1 MIIQILTLPP
11 PLTFLNFTHCNFT
24 YLLLTVNSASSPVF
38 GGRFLFARKT
48 GGCTA
53 SWFCVSLYPYL
64 YTGMRKSKFLIAA
77 TSSGCGKTT
86 LSLGLM
92 RALTRRHIH
101 VQPFKCGP
109 DYIDTQFHALAA
121 GTPSIN
127 LDLFMAS
134 ESHVRSL
141 FSDYDAEVKIVEG
154 VMGMFDGYSR
164 MKGSSA
170 DVAMTLDI
178 PVVLLVNAAS
188 TAYSVAATVFGF
200 RNFMPEVKIA
210 GVIFNR
216 VASESHFAFLKE
228 ACADAGVECLGY
240 IKRNERLA
248 MPSRHLG
255 LSLAAREEM
264 ERYIS
269 EAAEAVEEGVD
280 IDRLLELTSGAG
292 TPENIQKP
300 AAFPTARQPL
310 KIAVAR
316 DEAFNFIYPANI
328 RSLEN
333 HPRYA
338 AEINYFSPLRDTSI
352 PESTDI
358 VYLPGGYPELFAS
371 ELEAN
376 ESMRNSIREF
386 AACGGRIIGECGGM
400 IYLGEETDGKKMCG
414 VLPIKSTMKEA
425 RLRLG
430 YRSVGINALKF
441 RGHEF
446 HYSKTENDT
455 KATKADA
462 VQTDIRGKAVATPVY
477 RQGNVVAGYTHL
489 YWAEADILKL
499 FNL

>member
-1 MIIQILTLPP
+1 MVLRI
-11 PLTFLNFTHCNFT
+11 F
-24 YLLLTVNSASSPVF
+24 VS
-38 GGRFLFARKT
+38 
-48 GGCTA
+48 
-53 SWFCVSLYPYL
+53 VSLQ
-64 YTGMRKSKFLIAA
+64 TIGMRKSKFLIAA

-141 FSDYDAEVKIVEG
+141 FSDYDAEAKIVEG

-178 PVVLLVNAAS
+178 PVILLVNAAS
-188 TAYSVAATVFGF
+188 TAYSVAATIFGF

-240 IKRNERLA
+240 LKRNERLV

-269 EAAEAVEEGVD
+269 EAADAMEEGVD
-280 IDRLLELTSGAG
+280 IDRLLELTSSTETSVSIPKTE
-292 TPENIQKP
+292 TPSIS
-300 AAFPTARQPL
+300 RQPL

-338 AEINYFSPLRDTSI
+338 GEMEYFSPLHDTAI
-352 PESTDI
+352 PEDTDLI
-358 VYLPGGYPELFAS
+358 YLPGGYPELFAA

-376 ESMRNSIREF
+376 ESMRDCIRQF
-386 AACGGRIIGECGGM
+386 AAAGGRILGECGGM
-400 IYLGEETDGKKMCG
+400 IYLGEEMDSKKMCG
-414 VLPIKSTMKEA
+414 VLPIKSTMKEV

-430 YRSVGINALKF
+430 YRNMEIDGMKF

-446 HYSKTENDT
+446 HYSRTEDDAR
-455 KATKADA
+455 ATKADA

-489 YWAEADILKL
+489 YWAEADMLKL

>member
-1 MIIQILTLPP
+1 M
-11 PLTFLNFTHCNFT
+11 
-24 YLLLTVNSASSPVF
+24 
-38 GGRFLFARKT
+38 K
-48 GGCTA
+48 
-53 SWFCVSLYPYL
+53 
-64 YTGMRKSKFLIAA
+64 KSKLLIAA

-92 RALTRRHIH
+92 RALSRRHIH

-109 DYIDTQFHALAA
+109 DYIDTQFHAIAS

-134 ESHVRSL
+134 ESHVRAL
-141 FSDYDAEVKIVEG
+141 FNDYDADVKVAEG

-170 DVAMTLDI
+170 DVAMTLDL
-178 PVVLLVNAAS
+178 PVILLVNAAS
-188 TAYSVAATVFGF
+188 TAYSVAATIFGF

-240 IKRNERLA
+240 LKRNERLA

-269 EAAEAVEEGVD
+269 EAADAVEEGVD
-280 IDRLLELTSGAG
+280 IDRLLELTSG
-292 TPENIQKP
+292 TETSVSIQKSKTP
-300 AAFPTARQPL
+300 STGRQPL

-338 AEINYFSPLRDTSI
+338 AEINYFSPLRDMSI
-352 PESTDI
+352 PEGTDLI
-358 VYLPGGYPELFAS
+358 YLPGGYPELFSA

-376 ESMRNSIREF
+376 ESMRNSIRQF
-386 AACGGRIIGECGGM
+386 AGAGGRILGECGGM
-400 IYLGEETDGKKMCG
+400 IYLGEEIDGKKLCG

-430 YRSVGINALKF
+430 YRSVEIDGMKF

-446 HYSKTENDT
+446 HYSRTEDDT
-455 KATKADA
+455 QATKADA
-462 VQTDIRGKAVATPVY
+462 VQTDIRGKTVSTPVY
-477 RQGNVVAGYTHL
+477 RQGNIVAGYTHL

>member
-1 MIIQILTLPP
+1 M
-11 PLTFLNFTHCNFT
+11 
-24 YLLLTVNSASSPVF
+24 
-38 GGRFLFARKT
+38 K
-48 GGCTA
+48 
-53 SWFCVSLYPYL
+53 
-64 YTGMRKSKFLIAA
+64 KSKLLIAA

-92 RALTRRHIH
+92 RALTSRHIH

-109 DYIDTQFHALAA
+109 DYIDTQFHAIAA

-134 ESHVRSL
+134 ESHVRAL
-141 FSDYDAEVKIVEG
+141 FNDYDAEVKVAEG

-178 PVVLLVNAAS
+178 PVILLVNAAS
-188 TAYSVAATVFGF
+188 TAYSVAATIFGF
-200 RNFMPEVKIA
+200 RNFMPEIKIA

-216 VASESHFAFLKE
+216 VASESHFSFLKE
-228 ACADAGVECLGY
+228 ACTDAGVECLGY
-240 IKRNERLA
+240 LKRNERLA

-269 EAAEAVEEGVD
+269 EAADAAEEGVD
-280 IDRLLELTSGAG
+280 IDRLLELTSG
-292 TPENIQKP
+292 TETSVSIQKP
-300 AAFPTARQPL
+300 ETPSTGRQPL

-328 RSLEN
+328 RSLKN

-338 AEINYFSPLRDTSI
+338 AEIYYFSPLRDMSI
-352 PESTDI
+352 PEGTDLI
-358 VYLPGGYPELFAS
+358 YLPGGYPELFAA

-376 ESMRNSIREF
+376 ESMRDCIRQF
-386 AACGGRIIGECGGM
+386 AGTGGRILGECGGM
-400 IYLGEETDGKKMCG
+400 IYLGEEIDGKKLCG

-430 YRSVGINALKF
+430 YRSVEIDGMKF

-446 HYSKTENDT
+446 HYSRTEDDAH
-455 KATKADA
+455 ATKADA
-462 VQTDIRGKAVATPVY
+462 VQTDIRGKAVSTPVY

-489 YWAEADILKL
+489 YWVEADILKL

>member
-1 MIIQILTLPP
+1 M
-11 PLTFLNFTHCNFT
+11 
-24 YLLLTVNSASSPVF
+24 
-38 GGRFLFARKT
+38 K
-48 GGCTA
+48 
-53 SWFCVSLYPYL
+53 
-64 YTGMRKSKFLIAA
+64 KSKLLIAA

-92 RALTRRHIH
+92 RALSRRHIH

-109 DYIDTQFHALAA
+109 DYIDTQFHAIAA

-134 ESHVRSL
+134 ESHVRGL
-141 FSDYDAEVKIVEG
+141 FNDYDAEVKVAEG

-170 DVAMTLDI
+170 DVAMTLDV
-178 PVVLLVNAAS
+178 PVILLVNAAS
-188 TAYSVAATVFGF
+188 TAYSVAATIFGF
-200 RNFMPEVKIA
+200 RNFMPEVKIV

-240 IKRNERLA
+240 LKRNERLA

-269 EAAEAVEEGVD
+269 EAADAVEEGVD
-280 IDRLLELTSGAG
+280 IDRLLELTSS
-292 TPENIQKP
+292 TETSVSIQKSATP
-300 AAFPTARQPL
+300 STGRQPL

-338 AEINYFSPLRDTSI
+338 AEINYFSPLHDSSI
-352 PESTDI
+352 PEGTVLI
-358 VYLPGGYPELFAS
+358 YLPGGYPELFAA

-386 AACGGRIIGECGGM
+386 AAAGGRILGECGGM
-400 IYLGEETDGKKMCG
+400 IYLGEEIDGRKMCG

-430 YRSVGINALKF
+430 YRSVEIDGMKF

-446 HYSKTENDT
+446 HYSRTEDDT
-455 KATKADA
+455 QATKADT

>member
-1 MIIQILTLPP
+1 M
-11 PLTFLNFTHCNFT
+11 
-24 YLLLTVNSASSPVF
+24 
-38 GGRFLFARKT
+38 K
-48 GGCTA
+48 
-53 SWFCVSLYPYL
+53 
-64 YTGMRKSKFLIAA
+64 KSKLLIAA

-92 RALTRRHIH
+92 RALSRRHIH

-109 DYIDTQFHALAA
+109 DYIDTQFHAIAA

-134 ESHVRSL
+134 ESHVRAL
-141 FSDYDAEVKIVEG
+141 FNDYDADVKVAEG

-170 DVAMTLDI
+170 DVAMTLAL
-178 PVVLLVNAAS
+178 PVILLVNAAS
-188 TAYSVAATVFGF
+188 TAYSVAATIFGF

-240 IKRNERLA
+240 LKRNERLA

-264 ERYIS
+264 ERYIF
-269 EAAEAVEEGVD
+269 EAADAVEEGVD
-280 IDRLLELTSGAG
+280 IDRLLELTSDTETSMSIPKTE
-292 TPENIQKP
+292 TPSTGRE
-300 AAFPTARQPL
+300 PL

-338 AEINYFSPLRDTSI
+338 AVIDYFSPLHDTSI
-352 PESTDI
+352 PEGTDLI
-358 VYLPGGYPELFAS
+358 YLPGGYPELFAA

-376 ESMRNSIREF
+376 ESMRDSIRQF
-386 AACGGRIIGECGGM
+386 AAAGGRILGECGGM
-400 IYLGEETDGKKMCG
+400 IYLGEEIDGRKMCG

-430 YRSVGINALKF
+430 YRSVEIDGMKF

-446 HYSKTENDT
+446 HYSRTEDDA

-462 VQTDIRGKAVATPVY
+462 VQTDIRGKTVATPVY